1 LAVVSFEQGAKAMTR
16 GSGKGCTVVVT
27 GAGNGIGRA
36 IAARM
41 AADAWTVVGIDRDE
55 AALAEVFG
63 SIDGEAVPGDVRD
76 LDVLAEAR
84 RAAEDRG
91 QLAAWVNNAAIVR
104 LAPLHL
110 MEPAVIDEMLDIDLR
125 AVVFGAREALL
136 SFLANGVSGSIVNI
150 SSVHAR
156 GGFPGYGAYDTAKG
170 GIEAFTRYVCVEY
183 GHLGI
188 RCNAVAPG
196 AVNTQIMAS
205 AQVDG
210 QAPPSFSSDAA
221 ALAPMRRVSE
231 PAEIAATVAFL
242 LGSASVSINGHC
254 LAVDNGMSAWHHEFP
269 PDESVVFAKATE
281 PRNTPAEGDH
291 RGQVAEPGVRGPGR
305 SLSGEGT

>member
-1 LAVVSFEQGAKAMTR
+1 MTR
-16 GSGKGCTVVVT
+16 ANGQGRTVVVT

-41 AADAWTVVGIDRDE
+41 AGEGWTVVGIDRDE
-55 AALAEVFG
+55 TALAGVFG
-63 SIDGEAVPGDVRD
+63 SIDGEAIAGDVRD

-84 RAAEDRG
+84 RAAEERG

-125 AVVFGAREALL
+125 AVVFGAREALR
-136 SFLANGVSGSIVNI
+136 SFLANGVAGSIVNI
-150 SSVHAR
+150 SSVHAT

-170 GIEAFTRYVCVEY
+170 GITAFTRYVCVEY

-188 RCNAVAPG
+188 RCNAIAPG

-205 AQVDG
+205 AQGDG
-210 QAPPSFSSDAA
+210 PAPPSFSADAA
-221 ALAPMRRVSE
+221 GLAPMRRVSE
-231 PAEIAATVAFL
+231 PAEIAETVAFL
-242 LGSASVSINGHC
+242 LDSASVSINGHS
-254 LAVDNGMSAWHHEFP
+254 LAVDNGMSAWNHEFP
-269 PDESVVFAKATE
+269 PDPSVVFAKTIE
-281 PRNTPAEGDH
+281 PRNPARDEA
-291 RGQVAEPGVRGPGR
+291 RRAAQLAEPGGPVPGH
-305 SLSGEGT
+305 

>member
-1 LAVVSFEQGAKAMTR
+1 MTQGDR
-16 GSGKGCTVVVT
+16 NGRTVVVT
-27 GAGNGIGRA
+27 GAGNGIGRS
-36 IAARM
+36 IAARL
-41 AADAWTVVGIDRDE
+41 AADGWTLVGIDRDQ

-63 SIDGEAVPGDVRD
+63 SIDGEGIAGDVRD
-76 LDVLAEAR
+76 LEVLAEAR
-84 RAAEDRG
+84 RVAEDRG
-91 QLAAWVNNAAIVR
+91 RLAAWVNNAAIVR
-104 LAPLHL
+104 LAPIHL
-110 MEPAVIDEMLDIDLR
+110 MSPAVIDEMLDIDLR
-125 AVVFGAREALL
+125 AVVFGAREALG
-136 SFLANGVSGSIVNI
+136 SFLAHSVAGSIVNI
-150 SSVHAR
+150 SSVHAS

-210 QAPPSFSSDAA
+210 PAPPSFSSEAA

-231 PAEIAATVAFL
+231 PVEIAETVAFL

-269 PDESVVFAKATE
+269 PDESVVFARPVEPPNPATDG
-281 PRNTPAEGDH
+281 PREAT
-291 RGQVAEPGVRGPGR
+291 R
-305 SLSGEGT
+305 